1 MHRLSSGKL
10 EAPRRDAPSSGPTSC
25 HAQYDHDDGSDADS
39 TDSSQDNEN
48 IDSDFDNSFMYMN
61 VVVNKIKVAALLDS
75 GSNINIMSESL
86 FSRLPGSY
94 KRDIDYEC
102 GDSLKLANA
111 CTISFV
117 CHCQVKVKFNSCSAK
132 WIPVFV
138 IKESAHA
145 LILGTSFMRKNNIA
159 LDFSDKCVKTAVNAK
174 CQSTFELLP
183 NTEHVIW
190 AKVPKEIPVGTQCLC
205 SVSHCL
211 RRKNLLV
218 AKAVVVVNVD
228 HVVPVKLLNPGDAVT
243 IFKGTNVA
251 SMNVLDYSYHVSPF
265 NIGSSDISNDLQCA
279 HVLKCFENVMG
290 HSESDKNSDVNSDF
304 DNGCY
309 KKLSCNVS
317 DKVHNV
323 DITCDSNSEMIDC
336 RENIGV
342 SQQSESSKFLDNF
355 QLNVDHLDV
364 NQRQYLCD
372 TLFANRDI
380 FVTEDNPSLGHTNL
394 VEHHIRLKPN
404 AKSCYQR
411 AHRLSPEKKEVL
423 RFQLDELLKQGI
435 IAPVSDSEDSP
446 ITSPMLLVSK
456 VRNRSKV
463 KSAERESARQE
474 ALHSYRF
481 CCDFR
486 YLNSQMEEFRYTL
499 PDLEDLTES
508 FSSRTPNFLTSIDLS
523 SGFFQMGI
531 SQESTKYTAFNTCF
545 GTYKFLRLPMGLR
558 TSPNTF
564 QLLMDKVLRGL
575 TFQAVLCYLDDV
587 LCISETFDEH
597 MKVLD
602 EIFRRFKAA
611 GLELNPRKCKF
622 AQSEVCYLGHTIS
635 RKGISPPQDR
645 VEAIKDFARPHN
657 IKSLR
662 RFLGMVGWFR
672 KFIPNFGIV
681 AEPLYYLLRKDVPF
695 VWNNTQQSAF

>member
-1 MHRLSSGKL
+1 MK
-10 EAPRRDAPSSGPTSC
+10 T
-25 HAQYDHDDGSDADS
+25 
-39 TDSSQDNEN
+39 TV
-48 IDSDFDNSFMYMN
+48 N
-61 VVVNKIKVAALLDS
+61 V
-75 GSNINIMSESL
+75 
-86 FSRLPGSY
+86 
-94 KRDIDYEC
+94 
-102 GDSLKLANA
+102 
-111 CTISFV
+111 
-117 CHCQVKVKFNSCSAK
+117 
-132 WIPVFV
+132 
-138 IKESAHA
+138 
-145 LILGTSFMRKNNIA
+145 
-159 LDFSDKCVKTAVNAK
+159 K

-183 NTEHVIW
+183 NTEHVVW
-190 AKVPKEIPVGTQCLC
+190 AKVPREIPVSTQCLC

-211 RRKNLLV
+211 RMKNLLV

-228 HVVPVKLLNPGDAVT
+228 HVVPVKLLNPGDVVT

-251 SMNVLDYSYHVSPF
+251 YMNVLDYSYHVSPF
-265 NIGSSDISNDLQCA
+265 NIDSSHISNDLQCA
-279 HVLKCFENVMG
+279 HVLKCSENVLG

-309 KKLSCNVS
+309 EKLSCNVS

-342 SQQSESSKFLDNF
+342 SQQIESSKFLDYF

-435 IAPVSDSEDSP
+435 IAPVSDSEDIP

-531 SQESTKYTAFNTCF
+531 SQ
-545 GTYKFLRLPMGLR
+545 
-558 TSPNTF
+558 
-564 QLLMDKVLRGL
+564 
-575 TFQAVLCYLDDV
+575 
-587 LCISETFDEH
+587 
-597 MKVLD
+597 
-602 EIFRRFKAA
+602 
-611 GLELNPRKCKF
+611 
-622 AQSEVCYLGHTIS
+622 
-635 RKGISPPQDR
+635 
-645 VEAIKDFARPHN
+645 
-657 IKSLR
+657 
-662 RFLGMVGWFR
+662 
-672 KFIPNFGIV
+672 
-681 AEPLYYLLRKDVPF
+681 
-695 VWNNTQQSAF
+695 